1 MRKVNLRDEFKQAS
15 KSDETALQHV
25 AKTNPKLRD
34 DASALFATNAFEK
47 IDLTLNK
54 PKYKYFWAQEMPVMM
69 GGGAVES
76 IAFLR
81 QTFSKPDPMKILA
94 SGTTNEVYMVDE
106 RVQKINTPVIPIILG
121 AELGL
126 IDQMKYNQVGYDRWG
141 SKLEAVNRDYNEA
154 LDELAFHGHVF
165 EDQKYYGLYNNDY
178 DANDNPSGIKR
189 VDAQKHWGDATVEEL
204 LKDFMGTA
212 IKIIKD
218 LEYDVDSD
226 VAPNH
231 ISIPIDLF
239 LDLAEPT
246 VIGGVAVVTSKLEY
260 LQNQLNKLLATY
272 GSQVSFFPSRFLAKG
287 EDDDG
292 NNNEGRAVVMCR
304 DAGVFRMPIGMPLT
318 RGATVNLSVL
328 GTQTHF
334 VAFIGVPQFIWPSA
348 IRYIDN
354 IAEAGE

>member
-1 MRKVNLRDEFKQAS
+1 MKINLRDEFKKLSQ
-15 KSDETALQHV
+15 SDETLIKSLGQ
-25 AKTNPKLRD
+25 RD
-34 DASALFATNAFEK
+34 ARFRDSNASLFATNAFEK

-54 PKYKYFWAQEMPVMM
+54 PKYKYFWAQEMPVIT
-69 GGGAVES
+69 GGGAIES
-76 IAFLR
+76 VAFLR
-81 QTFSKPDPMKILA
+81 QTFSKPDPLKILA
-94 SGTTNEVYMVDE
+94 SGTTNQVYMVDE
-106 RVQKINTPVIPIILG
+106 RVQKINTPIIPILLG

-178 DANDNPSGIKR
+178 HATDNPNGIKM
-189 VDAQKHWGDATVEEL
+189 VEAETHWKDADVEDL
-204 LKDFMGTA
+204 LKDFLGTA
-212 IKIIKD
+212 IQIVKD
-218 LEYDVDSD
+218 LEYDVGAD

-239 LDLAEPT
+239 LTLAEPT
-246 VIGGVAVVTSKLEY
+246 AIGDVALVTSKLEY
-260 LQNQLNKLLATY
+260 LQNQLNKFLASY
-272 GSQVSFFPSRFLAKG
+272 GTSVTFYPSRFLAKG
-287 EDDDG
+287 QPDDG
-292 NNNEGRAVVMCR
+292 TNDEGRAVVMCR
-304 DAGVFRMPIGMPLT
+304 DASVFRMPIAMPLT

-334 VAFIGVPQFIWPSA
+334 VAFVGVPQFIWPSA

-354 IAEAGE
+354 IASTE